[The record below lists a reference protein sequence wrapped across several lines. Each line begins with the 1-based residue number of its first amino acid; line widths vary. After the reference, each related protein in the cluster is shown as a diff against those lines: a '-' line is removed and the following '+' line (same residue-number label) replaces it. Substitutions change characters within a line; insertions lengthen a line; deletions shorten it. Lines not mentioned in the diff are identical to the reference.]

1 MNPHIYGHK
10 WMQQKVRFR
19 GQNVSISLA
28 QCQPE
33 ETEVKAEVTPSED
46 PGRFQTYAANATLHG
61 VRYLGDPSVG
71 RRRRVVWGVLLFLL
85 AAFFSLVISL
95 RFLKFKE
102 RPVSRRSQVVVVD
115 EMELPAVTVCNLNML
130 KKSFMEEDSFMGNV
144 FLATDSLT
152 ESESNVNLSD
162 PEVKA
167 RVDEY
172 DLKEVFQKG
181 AFTLDEML
189 SYCTYQSIPVN
200 CSTYFTQVLTGMG
213 FCYTLNAREFI
224 AKNGGVKV
232 SRSGIQY
239 GFSVAIN
246 VNQDEYFVQSGDSA
260 GVQVLVHD
268 PNEYPLVESHGMVL
282 SPGVEAYL
290 AISKTQIKRL
300 PPPYGFN
307 NSCVDTASPDFV
319 NPLKYFEPY
328 SMSACSQNCYLAF
341 IVDVKGCGCVP
352 YNLAA
357 GGEREKECDCR
368 DACERNLFSV
378 TKSESSYPSERKR
391 ELLSRKLNVT
401 DSAMFKRNYL
411 RMNVF
416 VPDLSYLLF
425 EEVPSYTLG
434 DFQAIG
440 IGETHVKLGLSLEPG
455 RPKMGKFAFW
465 AKVGRSR
472 DMSTLN
478 LSLFSPCM
486 T

>member
-1 MNPHIYGHK
+1 MMTSYDAS
-10 WMQQKVRFR
+10 Q
-19 GQNVSISLA
+19 S
-28 QCQPE
+28 
-33 ETEVKAEVTPSED
+33 
-46 PGRFQTYAANATLHG
+46 
-61 VRYLGDPSVG
+61 
-71 RRRRVVWGVLLFLL
+71 RVVWGVLLFLL

-115 EMELPAVTVCNLNML
+115 EMELPAVTVCNLNLL

-260 GVQVLVHD
+260 GVQV
-268 PNEYPLVESHGMVL
+268 SHL
-282 SPGVEAYL
+282 S
-290 AISKTQIKRL
+290 IRQI
-300 PPPYGFN
+300 
-307 NSCVDTASPDFV
+307 
-319 NPLKYFEPY
+319 
-328 SMSACSQNCYLAF
+328 
-341 IVDVKGCGCVP
+341 
-352 YNLAA
+352 
-357 GGEREKECDCR
+357 
-368 DACERNLFSV
+368 
-378 TKSESSYPSERKR
+378 
-391 ELLSRKLNVT
+391 
-401 DSAMFKRNYL
+401 
-411 RMNVF
+411 
-416 VPDLSYLLF
+416 
-425 EEVPSYTLG
+425 
-434 DFQAIG
+434 
-440 IGETHVKLGLSLEPG
+440 
-455 RPKMGKFAFW
+455 
-465 AKVGRSR
+465 
-472 DMSTLN
+472 
-478 LSLFSPCM
+478 
-486 T
+486 